1 MAEPTLTLPPSLEF
15 VNHPRPDLHID
26 FEIFEDVGCP
36 PNEYGYRIC
45 NPESALAA
53 LDCDEIREPSDLLGA
68 LEPSYPI
75 ALCLVEPYRNTEEPG
90 LANSRV
96 IAEGKYFFN
105 IGGVI
110 PTYVRYV
117 IFREGQFHLIKTEEE
132 LQSIFTPIQTPNE
145 ALSYA
150 LAVRNLSAYYDL
162 EPNPGY
168 QYFVDTIEDTY
179 VEKEEDGFSAH
190 LYYYEVFGCGPHLTC
205 TVNLHITPEGGVQE
219 IGKEAV
225 WKDPN
230 KDGLC
235 VD

>member
-1 MAEPTLTLPPSLEF
+1 MAAPTLTLPPTLEF
-15 VNHPRPDLHID
+15 VNHSRPNLHID
-26 FEIFEDVGCP
+26 FEMFEDVGCP
-36 PNEYGYRIC
+36 PDEYGYRIC
-45 NPESALAA
+45 EPDSVLAA
-53 LDCDEIREPSDLLGA
+53 LDCDEIRKPSGFLGA

-96 IAEGKYFFN
+96 IVEGKYFFN
-105 IGGVI
+105 IGGLF

-132 LQSIFTPIQTPNE
+132 FKSIFTPIQTTDE

-150 LAVRNLSAYYDL
+150 LTVRNLLAYYDL
-162 EPNPGY
+162 KPNPGY
-168 QYFVDTIEDTY
+168 QYFVDEIEDTY
-179 VEKEEDGFSAH
+179 VKKAKDGFLVH
-190 LYYYEVFGCGPHLTC
+190 LYYYERFGCGPHLTH
-205 TVNLHITPEGGVQE
+205 TVNLHITPEGHIRE
-219 IGKEAV
+219 TGKEAV

-230 KDGLC
+230 KDGVC